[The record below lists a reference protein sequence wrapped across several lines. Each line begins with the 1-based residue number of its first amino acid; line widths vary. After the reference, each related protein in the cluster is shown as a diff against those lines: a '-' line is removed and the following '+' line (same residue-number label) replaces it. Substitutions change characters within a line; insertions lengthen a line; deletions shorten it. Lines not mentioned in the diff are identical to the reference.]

1 MKDSLFIGSCSE
13 DLNVAYAIQR
23 NLDPNFE
30 VTVWTQGIFQLSQ
43 FTMESILDALDT
55 SDFGVFVFAP
65 NDITKMREAE
75 YQTVRDNVLFELG
88 LFIGRLGRERSFII
102 LPRSIE
108 NFHLPTD
115 LLGLTPGTY
124 EPNRQDGRLAA
135 ALGPACQQIR
145 EAAAKVQARTAT
157 EVAQQPSDIF
167 DDNDCLS
174 LIESWMGGR
183 PAQLNTL
190 AIQFSD
196 VDRELRLP
204 PGSAEKFI
212 EIAAKKWGYIPSR
225 RGRQTILFSE
235 ARRY

>member
-1 MKDSLFIGSCSE
+1 PYIWRVAVMKDSLFIGSCSE

-115 LLGLTPGTY
+115 L
-124 EPNRQDGRLAA
+124 
-135 ALGPACQQIR
+135 
-145 EAAAKVQARTAT
+145 
-157 EVAQQPSDIF
+157 
-167 DDNDCLS
+167 
-174 LIESWMGGR
+174 
-183 PAQLNTL
+183 
-190 AIQFSD
+190 
-196 VDRELRLP
+196 
-204 PGSAEKFI
+204 
-212 EIAAKKWGYIPSR
+212 
-225 RGRQTILFSE
+225 
-235 ARRY
+235 